1 MLQTVNTIK
10 ELLFLVTRSVPQ
22 QYVVNI
28 LYLGGKYICKQHT
41 APHVTM
47 DATEALVYCHIHSV
61 IFPRGVVHRVGNGR
75 GLTKVAVVLLNGLLW

>member
-47 DATEALVYCHIHSV
+47 DVTEALVHCHILPNKTQPCKIINN
-61 IFPRGVVHRVGNGR
+61 IFEKGAVCMKK
-75 GLTKVAVVLLNGLLW
+75 GLQ